1 MRILNQDSDKSIQ
14 EILLLLTKSEASELR
29 DELER
34 LLSSNQSDNHG
45 HINDTEYQKEI
56 TVAIYDDSN
65 LNGFDDRSKRL
76 IIEDK

>member
-1 MRILNQDSDKSIQ
+1 MRILNQNTDKSLQ
-14 EILLLLTKSEASELR
+14 DILLLLTKSEALELR

-34 LLSSNQSDNHG
+34 LLSSNQKDNHG
-45 HINDTEYQKEI
+45 HINDIEYQREI

-65 LNGFDDRSKRL
+65 KNGFDDRTKRL